1 MGRNAAITVA
11 VGIAIWVWGTL
22 FRVMHWPLASIIR
35 SASYI
40 VMSAGAVLLII
51 AAIKNKG
58 LTGLLDSND
67 PDAND
72 L

>member
-22 FRVMHWPLASIIR
+22 FRVMHWPLAAIIR
-35 SASYI
+35 SAAYM
-40 VMSAGAVLLII
+40 VMVTGAVLLII

-58 LTGLLDSND
+58 ITGLLDSND
-67 PDAND
+67 PDAKD

>member
-22 FRVMHWPLASIIR
+22 FRVMHWPFAALIR
-35 SASYI
+35 NAAYM
-40 VMSAGAVLLII
+40 VMATGAVLLII

-58 LTGLLDSND
+58 LAGLLDSTD